1 MAVYT
6 QISQKEI
13 SSIQSNFNLE
23 KIINFKGIKQGIEN
37 TNYFLIT
44 KKNKYVL
51 TIFEK
56 RVKKSE
62 LPFFMKLMDK
72 LNHKGISCPRPLK
85 NKKGNYLFRLKNKLA
100 CISTIVEGKDKK
112 NLTPRQCLAVGQN
125 IGKLHKSSFN
135 IRLFRKNSFQGNKLD
150 SLYKSIKFKTRRI
163 APNLETVLGY
173 SRKNIKQN
181 WPKNLPAG
189 IIHADLFIDNI
200 FFKKNKFSGFIDFY
214 FSCNDFLIYEL
225 AICINALCFDYK
237 KGKYNLNKSKVL
249 NLIKGYEKVRRI
261 SINEKNSLNILCRAA
276 ALRYLLTRI
285 YDYFNTP
292 KTALIKVKDPKEY
305 FQKLIIHNKLSN
317 YKDYFN

>member
-1 MAVYT
+1 
-6 QISQKEI
+6 
-13 SSIQSNFNLE
+13 
-23 KIINFKGIKQGIEN
+23 
-37 TNYFLIT
+37 
-44 KKNKYVL
+44 
-51 TIFEK
+51 
-56 RVKKSE
+56 
-62 LPFFMKLMDK
+62 MKLMDK

-112 NLTPRQCLAVGQN
+112 NLTTRQCLAVGQN

-135 IRLFRKNSFQGNKLD
+135 IKLFRKNSFQGNKLD

-305 FQKLIIHNKLSN
+305 FQKLIIHNKLTS

>member
-23 KIINFKGIKQGIEN
+23 KIVNFKGIKQGIEN

-85 NKKGNYLFRLKNKLA
+85 NKKGNYLFKLKNKLA

>member
-1 MAVYT
+1 M
-6 QISQKEI
+6 
-13 SSIQSNFNLE
+13 
-23 KIINFKGIKQGIEN
+23 G
-37 TNYFLIT
+37 
-44 KKNKYVL
+44 
-51 TIFEK
+51 
-56 RVKKSE
+56 
-62 LPFFMKLMDK
+62 
-72 LNHKGISCPRPLK
+72 H
-85 NKKGNYLFRLKNKLA
+85 
-100 CISTIVEGKDKK
+100 
-112 NLTPRQCLAVGQN
+112 
-125 IGKLHKSSFN
+125 
-135 IRLFRKNSFQGNKLD
+135 
-150 SLYKSIKFKTRRI
+150 
-163 APNLETVLGY
+163 

-249 NLIKGYEKVRRI
+249 NLIKGYEKVRKI
-261 SINEKNSLNILCRAA
+261 SNNEKNSLNILCRAA

-305 FQKLIIHNKLSN
+305 FQKFCLLYTSPSPR
-317 YKDYFN
+317 D

>member
-1 MAVYT
+1 VAVYT

-23 KIINFKGIKQGIEN
+23 KIVNFKGIKQGIEN

-305 FQKLIIHNKLSN
+305 FQKLIIHNKLTN

>member
-23 KIINFKGIKQGIEN
+23 KIVNFKGIKQGIEN

-173 SRKNIKQN
+173 SRKNIKRN

-237 KGKYNLNKSKVL
+237 KGKYNLNKIKVL

>member
-6 QISQKEI
+6 QISHKEI
-13 SSIQSNFNLE
+13 SSIQSSFNLE
-23 KIINFKGIKQGIEN
+23 KIVNFKGIKQGIEN

-62 LPFFMKLMDK
+62 LPFFMKLMDR
-72 LNHKGISCPRPLK
+72 LRLKGISCPRPLK
-85 NKKGNYLFRLKNKLA
+85 NKKENYLFKLKNKLA
-100 CISTIVEGKDKK
+100 CICTMVEGKDKK
-112 NLTPRQCLAVGQN
+112 NLKPKECLMVGQN
-125 IGKLHKSSFN
+125 IGKLHKSSLN
-135 IRLFRKNSFQGNKLD
+135 IRLFRKNSLQGNKLD

-163 APNLETVLGY
+163 APNLETILEL

-237 KGKYNLNKSKVL
+237 KGKYNLNKNKVL

-261 SINEKNSLNILCRAA
+261 SNNEKNSLNILCRGA

-285 YDYFNTP
+285 HDYFNTP

-305 FQKLIIHNKLSN
+305 FQKLIIHNKLTN

>member
-23 KIINFKGIKQGIEN
+23 KIVNFKGIKQGIEN

-72 LNHKGISCPRPLK
+72 LNRKGISCPRPLK

-112 NLTPRQCLAVGQN
+112 NLTTRQCLAVGQN
-125 IGKLHKSSFN
+125 IGKLHKSFFN
-135 IRLFRKNSFQGNKLD
+135 IKLFRKNSFQGNKLD

-305 FQKLIIHNKLSN
+305 FQKLIIHNKLTN

>member
-6 QISQKEI
+6 KISQKEI

-23 KIINFKGIKQGIEN
+23 KIVNFKGIKQGIEN

-150 SLYKSIKFKTRRI
+150 SLYKSIKLKTRRI

-305 FQKLIIHNKLSN
+305 FQKLIIHNKLTN

>member
-1 MAVYT
+1 MC
-6 QISQKEI
+6 IRDS
-13 SSIQSNFNLE
+13 
-23 KIINFKGIKQGIEN
+23 
-37 TNYFLIT
+37 
-44 KKNKYVL
+44 

-72 LNHKGISCPRPLK
+72 LSHKGISCPRPLK
-85 NKKGNYLFRLKNKLA
+85 NKKGNYLFKLKNKLA

-112 NLTPRQCLAVGQN
+112 NLNPKQCLVVGQN

-237 KGKYNLNKSKVL
+237 KGKYNLNKIKVL
-249 NLIKGYEKVRRI
+249 NLIKGYELSLIHI
-261 SINEKNSLNILCRAA
+261 SE
-276 ALRYLLTRI
+276 
-285 YDYFNTP
+285 P
-292 KTALIKVKDPKEY
+292 KRPY
-305 FQKLIIHNKLSN
+305 
-317 YKDYFN
+317 

>member
-23 KIINFKGIKQGIEN
+23 KIVNFKGIKQGIEN

-112 NLTPRQCLAVGQN
+112 NLTPRQCLTVGQN

-305 FQKLIIHNKLSN
+305 FQKLIIHNKLTT

>member
-23 KIINFKGIKQGIEN
+23 KIVNFKGIKQGIEN

-72 LNHKGISCPRPLK
+72 LNRKGISCPRPLK

-163 APNLETVLGY
+163 APSLETVLGY

-249 NLIKGYEKVRRI
+249 NLIKGYEKVRKI
-261 SINEKNSLNILCRAA
+261 SNNEKNSLNILCRAA

-305 FQKLIIHNKLSN
+305 FQKLIIHNKLRN
-317 YKDYFN
+317 YKDYIN

>member
-23 KIINFKGIKQGIEN
+23 KIVNFKGIKQGIEN

-163 APNLETVLGY
+163 APNLETILGY

-305 FQKLIIHNKLSN
+305 FQKLIIHNNFTS